1 MDEMPAVLKI
11 VIIALKFVGGALIV
25 AVWAYG
31 LYVRG
36 GYSKRNHKAGVQ
48 TLFSGDK

>member
-1 MDEMPAVLKI
+1 MLCRRVAILLARINK
-11 VIIALKFVGGALIV
+11 IIAGVFIV
-25 AVWAYG
+25 ALWGWG

>member
-1 MDEMPAVLKI
+1 MSLVLKI
-11 VIIALKFVGGALIV
+11 VVVALKIIAGALIV
-25 AVWAYG
+25 ALWGYG

>member
-1 MDEMPAVLKI
+1 MTLVLRI
-11 VIIALKFVGGALIV
+11 VVIALKILAGTLIV
-25 AVWAYG
+25 ALWGYG

-36 GYSKRNHKAGVQ
+36 GYSKRNRKAGVQ

>member
-1 MDEMPAVLKI
+1 MDQMALALKI
-11 VIIALKFVGGALIV
+11 IVIALKIIAGGLIV
-25 AVWAYG
+25 TLWGYG

>member
-1 MDEMPAVLKI
+1 MTLVLNIAV
-11 VIIALKFVGGALIV
+11 IALKIIAGALIV
-25 AVWAYG
+25 ALWAYG

-36 GYSKRNHKAGVQ
+36 GYSKRNHKARVQ

>member
-1 MDEMPAVLKI
+1 MAPALKI
-11 VIIALKFVGGALIV
+11 VVIALEIIAGALIV
-25 AVWAYG
+25 ALWGYG

-36 GYSKRNHKAGVQ
+36 RYSKRNHKAGVQ

>member
-1 MDEMPAVLKI
+1 MVMKI
-11 VIIALKFVGGALIV
+11 MVVALKVIGGALLV
-25 AVWAYG
+25 ALWGYG

-48 TLFSGDK
+48 TLFTGDK

>member
-1 MDEMPAVLKI
+1 MVLKI
-11 VIIALKFVGGALIV
+11 MVIALKIIVGALIV
-25 AVWAYG
+25 ALWGYG

-36 GYSKRNHKAGVQ
+36 GFGKRNHKAGVQ